1 MTTRVESPISPWSP
15 PDAGRYSGGV
25 VRVFVL
31 DDHEVV
37 RIGLRRLIEEHDD
50 LVLVGEAASGAE
62 ALQMLPAVRADV
74 AVLDV
79 RLPDA
84 AGVEICREVRSRHPE
99 VQCLMLTAMAD
110 ESTLF
115 GAILA
120 GAAGYVLKQSAGTTL
135 VDAIRNVAKG
145 ESQLDPSVTRP
156 FLERLRSEL
165 QGDDLLARLTE
176 QERRILKLIAEGRTN
191 REIAEALCLA
201 EKTVKNYVSNMLTKL
216 GMQRR
221 SQAAA
226 YAARL
231 GDRIL
236 PEH

>member
-1 MTTRVESPISPWSP
+1 M
-15 PDAGRYSGGV
+15 
-25 VRVFVL
+25 VRVL
-31 DDHEVV
+31 ILEDHELV
-37 RIGLRRLIEEHDD
+37 RIGLRRLIEEYDD
-50 LVLVGEAASGAE
+50 LVLVGEASSGAE
-62 ALQMLPAVRADV
+62 ALGLLATVRADV

-84 AGVEICREVRSRHPE
+84 GGVEVCREVRSRHPE
-99 VQCLMLTAMAD
+99 VQCLMLTAAAD

-115 GAILA
+115 GAIMA

-135 VDAIRNVAKG
+135 IDAIRSVARG

-156 FLERLRSEL
+156 ILDRLRSGSQDDEL
-165 QGDDLLARLTE
+165 LHRLTP
-176 QERRILKLIAEGRTN
+176 QELRILNMIAEGRTN
-191 REIAEALCLA
+191 REIAERMYLA
-201 EKTVKNYVSNMLTKL
+201 EKTVKNYVSSMLTKL

-236 PEH
+236 PGQ